1 MEVNSIINKL
11 KGPFKK
17 SVLKR
22 LKIVCLMIRIKKFRN
37 KVAICIQKYFRGYL
51 VRKELWFLKTDKASL
66 FIKWPETASEVYLAG
81 DFTSPEWE
89 LQVPMRYSRVLNFFI
104 STYFVET
111 SLKPDR
117 YHMKFIVDGQ
127 WCCNTRM
134 PTSVDMNSNM
144 NNVIEI
150 FREQRNVPRPHSTRN
165 LVPDVFNITKTQN
178 SIEFHRV
185 SSLAHNLCRPLQIDS
200 SDESE
205 KKDIKLVFGQFM
217 AAHPK
222 SRFAPLDAANSADA
236 CFTDEDLQIFGVAD
250 GVGEWET
257 FGLDPGLFPKELMQH
272 FKSSYELTSSTLG
285 KKTSNFCP
293 MLKILLSEAY
303 NKTKSFGSSTILLG
317 VCQNNTLYTIS
328 LGDSTYI
335 ILRPREK
342 NGSLFEVF
350 RLIEQQHSFN
360 CPYQLA
366 YFPEPDQY
374 EVLAKKGFGS
384 FVSLLKRS
392 NLEMQDKPQ
401 DAKSDTFQV
410 LKGDIVIAASDGLF
424 DNLFDEDIIK
434 ISETFLAYGF
444 LPEEF
449 CNKLAKEL
457 VSKAVQ
463 KGWDMT
469 YRSPF
474 SKNAAKFGQRFIGG
488 KLDDTSVVVAMC
500 VDKD

>member
-1 MEVNSIINKL
+1 MEVNTIINKL

-22 LKIVCLMIRIKKFRN
+22 LKVVFLMIRIIRFRN
-37 KVAICIQKYFRGYL
+37 KVATCIQKNFRGYI
-51 VRKELWFLKTDKASL
+51 VRKELRFLKSSKASL
-66 FIKWPETASEVYLAG
+66 LVKWQASASEVFIVG
-81 DFTSPEWE
+81 DFTRPEWE
-89 LQVPMRYSRVLNFFI
+89 EKIPMRFSSILNYFI
-104 STYFVET
+104 STYFLET
-111 SLKPDR
+111 ALNPGR
-117 YHMKFIVDGQ
+117 YYLKFIVDGQ
-127 WCCNTRM
+127 WCCNNRM
-134 PTSVDMNSNM
+134 STSVDMNMNM

-150 FREQRNVPRPHSTRN
+150 FKEQRYVPRPHSTRN
-165 LVPDVFNITKTQN
+165 LFPDVFNMTKPKIN
-178 SIEFHRV
+178 KEIPRV
-185 SSLAHNLCRPLQIDS
+185 SSMGQDFIRPLKLHS
-200 SDESE
+200 YEESRN
-205 KKDIKLVFGQFM
+205 DIKLVFGSFM

-222 SRFAPLDAANSADA
+222 SRFAPLDSSNSADA
-236 CFTDEDLQIFGVAD
+236 CFVDENLQIFGVAD

-272 FKSSYELTSSTLG
+272 FKSSYEKTYTSLG
-285 KKTSNFCP
+285 QNASDFCP
-293 MLKILLSEAY
+293 MLKIMLSEAY

-342 NGSLFEVF
+342 NSSLFEVF
-350 RLIEQQHSFN
+350 RLTEQQHSFN

-374 EVLAKKGFGS
+374 EVLVKKGLGS
-384 FVSLLKRS
+384 FISLLKRS
-392 NLEMQDKPQ
+392 NLDMQDKPQ
-401 DAKSDTFQV
+401 DAKAETFQ
-410 LKGDIVIAASDGLF
+410 LAKGDIVVAASDGLF

-434 ISETFLAYGF
+434 ISETFLGYEF

-457 VSKAVQ
+457 VAKAVQ
-463 KGWDMT
+463 KGWDLN

-488 KLDDTSVVVAMC
+488 KLDDTTVVVGLC

>member
-11 KGPFKK
+11 KEPFRK
-17 SVLKR
+17 SVLRR
-22 LKIVCLMIRIKKFRN
+22 LKIVVLMIRIKRFRN
-37 KVAICIQKYFRGYL
+37 KVVVFIQKCFRGYI
-51 VRKELWFLKTDKASL
+51 VRKELGFLKTDKASL
-66 FIKWPETASEVYLAG
+66 VIKWQETASEVYLVG
-81 DFTSPEWE
+81 DFTNPAWE
-89 LQVPMRYSRVLNFFI
+89 VQIPMRYSQVLNYFI
-104 STYFVET
+104 STYFIENT
-111 SLKPDR
+111 LKPER
-117 YHMKFIVDGQ
+117 YHLKFVVDGQ
-127 WCCNTRM
+127 WCCNTKM
-134 PTSVDMNSNM
+134 ATSVDMNSNM
-144 NNVIEI
+144 NNVLEI
-150 FREQRNVPRPHSTRN
+150 FKEQRYVPRPHSTRN
-165 LVPDVFNITKTQN
+165 LVPDVFNMTK
-178 SIEFHRV
+178 SPMGIEIHRV
-185 SSLAHNLCRPLQIDS
+185 SSLAHNLFRPLQI
-200 SDESE
+200 ESPEETE
-205 KKDIKLVFGQFM
+205 KKAIKLVFGHYM

-222 SRFAPLDAANSADA
+222 SRFASLDATNSADA
-236 CFTDEDLQIFGVAD
+236 CFTDENLQIFGVAD

-272 FKSSYELTSSTLG
+272 FKSSYEQTYLSLG
-285 KKTSNFCP
+285 QNTSNFCP

-328 LGDSTYI
+328 LGDSTYL

-342 NGSLFEVF
+342 NSSLFEVF

-374 EVLAKKGFGS
+374 ELLAKKGFGS

-401 DAKSDTFQV
+401 DAKAETFQLV
-410 LKGDIVIAASDGLF
+410 KGDIIIAASDGLF

-434 ISETFLAYGF
+434 ISETFLGYGF

-457 VSKAVQ
+457 VGKAVQ

-488 KLDDTSVVVAMC
+488 KLDDTSVVVAIC